1 MTQVTFE
8 QAIEIALKQFN
19 AGQLQ
24 EAESICR
31 QILARDPNRGD
42 ALHLLG
48 LIAHKARHPDAV
60 ALIRRSIALQP
71 QNAVAYTNLALVLQA
86 EGRVDE
92 AIECSRQA
100 LALQPNV
107 AEAHFNLGYAFHC
120 KGELDNAIACYQRA
134 LALKPALFHVHLN
147 LGAALQA
154 QGQSEQAIEIYR
166 RGLAEQPASA
176 SLLSNLSNA
185 MWEAD
190 KLEEA
195 TDCGRRAVTIDPN
208 FVQGHLNL
216 GNALISNLKFE
227 EGIES
232 YRRAIALDPNAADAH
247 NNLAMALLTL
257 GQFDEGW
264 REHEWRWRHSKFRS
278 VRRNFTQPQWD
289 GSDLTDRTILLHTE
303 QGLGDALQ
311 FVRFAPFVKSRG
323 GRVVLE
329 CQPSLLRL
337 FQNAP
342 ELGIDSIVVQNPS
355 GAAPPILFDVHIPL
369 LSLPLALQ
377 KLDPEQSPSQAPYL
391 RADALSQAHWREV
404 LAAEPKRLKV
414 GLVWSGNA
422 LHAKDKSRPVSLK
435 ELAPLAREDVQFYS
449 LQVGVAAAEIRDK
462 PSDMR
467 LLDHTDQISDLA
479 DTAGLVSQLDLV
491 ISVDTSV
498 AHLAGAMGKAVWVF
512 IPFRPDYRWRLDR
525 EDTPWYPTM
534 RLFRQKRPGD
544 WQEPIERIAEALDEA
559 LRSTNGPI
567 ETPISSGT
575 IGHGSGAFPV

>member
-19 AGQLQ
+19 GGELQ
-24 EAESICR
+24 QAESICR

-48 LIAHKARHPDAV
+48 LIAHRSRHPDAV
-60 ALIRRSIALQP
+60 ALIRRAIALQP
-71 QNAVAYTNLALVLQA
+71 QNAVAYTNLALVLQS

-92 AIECSRQA
+92 AVECSRQA

-120 KGELDNAIACYQRA
+120 KGEIENAIACYQRA
-134 LALKPALFHVHLN
+134 LALKPGLFVPHLN
-147 LGAALQA
+147 LGAALQV
-154 QGQSEQAIEIYR
+154 QGQTEQAIEIYR
-166 RGLAEQPASA
+166 RGLVLQPNSA
-176 SLLSNLSNA
+176 TLLSNLSNA
-185 MWEAD
+185 LWEID
-190 KLEEA
+190 KLDEA
-195 TDCGRRAVTIDPN
+195 IDCGRRAVAIDPN
-208 FVQGHLNL
+208 FAQGHLNL
-216 GNALISNLKFE
+216 GNALVSTGQFN

-232 YRRAIALDPNAADAH
+232 YRRSIALDPAVPDAH

-257 GQFDEGW
+257 GHFDEGW
-264 REHEWRWRHSKFRS
+264 REHEWRWRNPKFQS
-278 VRRNFTQPQWD
+278 VRRNFSQPQWD
-289 GSDLTDRTILLHTE
+289 GSDLNGRTILLHTE

-311 FVRFAPFVKSRG
+311 FVRFAPFVQRRG

-342 ELGIDSIVVQNPS
+342 DLGIASVVVQNPS
-355 GAAPPILFDVHIPL
+355 GAAPPVLFDLHIPL

-377 KLDPEQSPSQAPYL
+377 MLDPEKSPSQAPYL
-391 RADALSQAHWREV
+391 RADALSEAHWREV
-404 LAAEPKRLKV
+404 LSAEPKRLKV

-422 LHAKDKSRPVSLK
+422 LHPRDKSRPVSLK

-449 LQVGVAAAEIRDK
+449 LQLGAAAAQIQEK
-462 PSDMR
+462 PADML
-467 LLDHTDQISDLA
+467 LLDHTDQIGDLA

-498 AHLAGAMGKAVWVF
+498 AHLAGAMGKPVWVL

-525 EDTPWYPTM
+525 QDTPWYPTM

-544 WQEPIERIAEALDEA
+544 WSEPIERIAEALDEA
-559 LRSTNGPI
+559 VRSATVPPEI
-567 ETPISSGT
+567 
-575 IGHGSGAFPV
+575 